1 MRYQAEHS
9 DAPGPRPGGVTFSA
23 VPNGEPATCPGGP
36 MEPTAPRRLVILT
49 EGEFGPHHAKT
60 VWGVIR
66 YGRDEIVAILDSA
79 IAGRNASEWLP
90 GHGIAPTGGRLPD
103 AWRAILL
110 EAIRAGLDLHS
121 GLHS

>member
-36 MEPTAPRRLVILT
+36 MEPTTPRRMVFQT

-60 VWGVIR
+60 AWGVIR

-79 IAGRNASEWLP
+79 IAGRIPMRSSSASRRP
-90 GHGIAPTGGRLPD
+90 VAGSRTHGARSSS
-103 AWRAILL
+103 R
-110 EAIRAGLDLHS
+110 RS
-121 GLHS
+121 GP